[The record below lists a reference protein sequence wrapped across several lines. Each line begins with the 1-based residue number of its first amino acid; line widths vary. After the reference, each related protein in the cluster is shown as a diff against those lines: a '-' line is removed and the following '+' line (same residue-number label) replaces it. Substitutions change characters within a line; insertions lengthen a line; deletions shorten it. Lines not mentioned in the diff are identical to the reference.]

1 MGIIPPI
8 WYNKLWK
15 GFTNMALYRLNED
28 YNTSSAEALLE
39 QFETFV
45 LCEDLQ
51 VEERDLDS
59 LNKQQKEQE
68 EQLEKY
74 NKEITEKEAQMKKL
88 IDEKPKS
95 WLERKLES
103 FKAAIERFE
112 EKHKLTKDNKSKGII
127 KKILSVLTRIVK
139 WINDKLLQATRWVG
153 NKFFKR
159 EEKLKAHEKKV
170 NNLDLNLKLDKA
182 NRDNKASSLKSTKN
196 MIEKA
201 KTNKKG
207 KTNDY
212 IFTGKETKEEF
223 DKMMSDKNG
232 RLVFK

>member
-1 MGIIPPI
+1 
-8 WYNKLWK
+8 
-15 GFTNMALYRLNED
+15 MALYRLNEE
-28 YNTSSAEALLE
+28 YSTSSAEALLE

-45 LCEDLQ
+45 LCEAIE
-51 VEERDLDS
+51 VVERDLDS

-68 EQLEKY
+68 EQLEEY
-74 NKEITEKEAQMKKL
+74 NKKITEKEAQMKKL

-103 FKAAIERFE
+103 FKGAIERFE
-112 EKHKLTKDNKSKGII
+112 EKYKLTDDNKSKGII

-159 EEKLKAHEKKV
+159 EEKLKAHDRKI
-170 NNLDLNLKLDKA
+170 NNLNIHLEFDRA
-182 NRDNKASSLKSTKN
+182 NRDNKARSLKSTKD

-201 KTNKKG
+201 KTNGTG

-212 IFTGKETKEEF
+212 HFTGKETKEEF
-223 DKMMSDKNG
+223 DKMMTDKNG
-232 RLVFK
+232 RLVL

>member
-1 MGIIPPI
+1 
-8 WYNKLWK
+8 
-15 GFTNMALYRLNED
+15 MALYRLNES
-28 YNTSSAEALLE
+28 YTTSSAEVLLE
-39 QFETFV
+39 QFESFV
-45 LCEDLQ
+45 LYEGIE
-51 VEERDLDS
+51 VKERSLDS
-59 LNKQQKEQE
+59 LNKQYKEQQ

-74 NKEITEKEAQMKKL
+74 DKEISSKEAEMKKL
-88 IDEKPKS
+88 INEKPKS

-103 FKAAIERFE
+103 FQAAIERFE
-112 EKHKLTKDNKSKGII
+112 VKHKLTKDNKSKGII

-139 WINDKLLQATRWVG
+139 WINEKLLQGTRWVG

-170 NNLDLNLKLDKA
+170 SAMDLDLRHIKA
-182 NRDNKASSLKSTKN
+182 NRGLKASSLDPTKS

-201 KTNKKG
+201 KTNGKG

-212 IFTGKETKEEF
+212 IFDGKQTAEDF

-232 RLVFK
+232 RIVFR

>member
-1 MGIIPPI
+1 
-8 WYNKLWK
+8 
-15 GFTNMALYRLNED
+15 MALYRLNED
-28 YNTSSAEALLE
+28 YSASSAEALLE
-39 QFETFV
+39 SFETFV
-45 LCEDLQ
+45 LCEALQ

-74 NKEITEKEAQMKKL
+74 NKQLTEKEAQMKKL

-112 EKHKLTKDNKSKGII
+112 EKYKLTDDNKSKGII

-139 WINDKLLQATRWVG
+139 WINEKLLQATRWVG

-159 EEKLKAHEKKV
+159 EEKLKAHDRKI
-170 NNLDLNLKLDKA
+170 NNLDIDLGFTRVA
-182 NRDNKASSLKSTKN
+182 RDHTAKGLKSTKS

-201 KTNKKG
+201 KTNGKG

-212 IFTGKETKEEF
+212 TFTGKETREEF
-223 DKMMSDKNG
+223 NKMMTDKNG
-232 RLVFK
+232 RLVFR

>member
-1 MGIIPPI
+1 
-8 WYNKLWK
+8 
-15 GFTNMALYRLNED
+15 MALYRLNED
-28 YNTSSAEALLE
+28 YNISSAEALLE
-39 QFETFV
+39 QFETFALYEV
-45 LCEDLQ
+45 LQ

-59 LNKQQKEQE
+59 LNKQQKEQQ

-74 NKEITEKEAQMKKL
+74 DKELTEKEAQMKKL
-88 IDEKPKS
+88 INEKPKS

-139 WINDKLLQATRWVG
+139 WINEKLLQATRWVG

-159 EEKLKAHEKKV
+159 EEKLKAHDRKV
-170 NNLDLNLKLDKA
+170 NNLDIHLSYAKL
-182 NRDNKASSLKSTKN
+182 NRDSKARDLKSTKN

-201 KTNKKG
+201 KTNGKG

-212 IFTGKETKEEF
+212 VFTGKETKEEF

-232 RLVFK
+232 RLVFR

>member
-1 MGIIPPI
+1 
-8 WYNKLWK
+8 
-15 GFTNMALYRLNED
+15 MALYRLNED
-28 YNTSSAEALLE
+28 CNASSAEALLE

-45 LCEDLQ
+45 LCEALQ

-59 LNKQQKEQE
+59 LNKQQKEQQ

-74 NKEITEKEAQMKKL
+74 DKEITEKEAQMKKL

-112 EKHKLTKDNKSKGII
+112 QKYKLTDDNKSKGII

-139 WINDKLLQATRWVG
+139 WINEKLLQATRWVG

-159 EEKLKAHEKKV
+159 EEKLRAHDNKV
-170 NNLDLNLKLDKA
+170 KRLNLDLSYAKVK
-182 NRDNKASSLKSTKN
+182 RRNKASDHESTKS

-201 KTNKKG
+201 KSNGTG

-223 DKMMSDKNG
+223 DKMMTDKNG
-232 RLVFK
+232 RVVFRI